1 MRPFPT
7 LRYAKRGAVAIITL
21 DRPEKLN
28 AYNVAMRD
36 DLYEALGAADED
48 PDVRALVLG
57 GRGRAFSTGGDVSE
71 FGTAPSPLVARA
83 VRWRRDV
90 WGRLLG
96 LRAATIAAVHGFAV
110 GGGMEMALLCDF
122 CLAADDARFALPETG
137 LGMIPGV
144 GGTQTLPRHAGVA
157 RALDLVLSGRW
168 LDARGARDAGI
179 ALRVVP
185 RRRLAVS
192 ALALARRLAR
202 LEPSLV
208 AAARR
213 AVRAAHDLTIADG
226 IALEGRLGTALAIE
240 LTGRSMSEAR
250 R

>member
-1 MRPFPT
+1 ARRARARPPRRGRTRRPDRRRTGSAARVSRRGRGRARPVDALWRQGRVAGVRPFPT

-28 AYNVAMRD
+28 AYSVAMRD

-71 FGTAPSPLVARA
+71 FGTAPSPRVAR
-83 VRWRRDV
+83 V
-90 WGRLLG
+90 
-96 LRAATIAAVHGFAV
+96 
-110 GGGMEMALLCDF
+110 
-122 CLAADDARFALPETG
+122 
-137 LGMIPGV
+137 
-144 GGTQTLPRHAGVA
+144 
-157 RALDLVLSGRW
+157 LDLVLSGRW

-250 R
+250 RCTRSASSPSR

>member
-1 MRPFPT
+1 MRPFAT
-7 LRYAKRGAVAIITL
+7 LRYEKRGAIGVVTL

-48 PDVRALVLG
+48 PDVRALVLR

-71 FGTAPSPLVARA
+71 FGTAPSPLIARM

-90 WGRLLG
+90 WGRLLS
-96 LRAATIAAVHGFAV
+96 LRGATIAAVHGFAV

-122 CLAADDARFALPETG
+122 CLAADGARFALPETG

-144 GGTQTLPRHAGVA
+144 GGTQTLPRHAGVG
-157 RALDLVLSGRW
+157 RALDLVLTGRW
-168 LDARGARDAGI
+168 LDARRAFDAGI
-179 ALRVVP
+179 VLRVVP
-185 RRRLAVS
+185 RRRLEVAT
-192 ALALARRLAR
+192 LALARRLAC

-208 AAARR
+208 TATRR
-213 AVRAAHDLTIADG
+213 AVRAAQDLTLAEG
-226 IALEGRLGTALAIE
+226 IGLERRLAAAVRQPAAPP
-240 LTGRSMSEAR
+240 RST
-250 R
+250 